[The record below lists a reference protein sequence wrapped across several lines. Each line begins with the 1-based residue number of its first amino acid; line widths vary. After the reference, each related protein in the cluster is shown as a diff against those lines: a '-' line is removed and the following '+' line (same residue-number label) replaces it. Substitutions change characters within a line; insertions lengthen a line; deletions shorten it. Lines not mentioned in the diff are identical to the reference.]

1 MKNPN
6 HNIQQNNPGTRDP
19 KDLKITGMLMVLE
32 DLFRE
37 ELHKIS
43 DAIKLHDLGKETALT
58 KSLKASIENPL
69 KDLSRLSH
77 SYEQTILSAKEAI
90 ITAITRHKKE
100 LINVAAY
107 THDENATHLFLVL
120 HNNEEETRDVFYDY
134 LREIKQNKVF
144 VRFPIIFHFI
154 SKDMLKDVYN
164 TKQISL
170 DE

>member
-19 KDLKITGMLMVLE
+19 KDLKITGMLMVSE
-32 DLFRE
+32 
-37 ELHKIS
+37 
-43 DAIKLHDLGKETALT
+43 
-58 KSLKASIENPL
+58 
-69 KDLSRLSH
+69 DLSRLSH

-134 LREIKQNKVF
+134 LREIEQNKVF

-164 TKQISL
+164 AKQISL